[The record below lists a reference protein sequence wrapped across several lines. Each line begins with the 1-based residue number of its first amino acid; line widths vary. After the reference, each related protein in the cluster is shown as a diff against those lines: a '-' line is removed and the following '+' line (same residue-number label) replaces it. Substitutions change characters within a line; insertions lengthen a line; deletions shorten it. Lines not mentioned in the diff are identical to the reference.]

1 MRTFLAVAGAAILL
15 IAASLLLLRPTGD
28 QSAAPV
34 EGLPWQIEALPGG
47 DVRVFGLTLAGSTL
61 GDARVRFGE
70 DMELGIVA
78 ARGEPGAL
86 EAYYQDVTAGTIVGK
101 MVLVGALDPA
111 TLGRMREHAVKREY
125 MHATTYRYILDPD
138 DLATAWRARIA
149 TITFIPAVSISTETA
164 VARFGAPQE
173 RLRSSE
179 QVEHLLYP
187 DKGLDLAIDAR
198 GKAVMQYVAPREFAR
213 LRAPLENSAASKPE
227 RH

>member
-1 MRTFLAVAGAAILL
+1 MRTFLAVAAAAVLL

-28 QSAAPV
+28 QPAAPV

-47 DVRVFGLTLAGSTL
+47 DVHVFGLTLAGSTL

-70 DMELGIVA
+70 DMEVGIVA

-86 EAYYQDVTAGTIVGK
+86 EAYYQNVTAGTIAGK
-101 MVLVGALDPA
+101 MVLVAALDPV
-111 TLGRMREHAVKREY
+111 TLKRLREHAVRRQY
-125 MHATTYRYILDPD
+125 MHDTTWRYILDPD
-138 DLATAWRARIA
+138 DLATAWRAPIA
-149 TITFIPAVSISTETA
+149 AITFIPAVSISAETA

-187 DKGLDLAIDAR
+187 AKGLDLALDAS
-198 GKAVMQYVAPREFAR
+198 GKAVLQYVAPRDFAR
-213 LRAPLENSAASKPE
+213 LRAPLEDSAASKPN
-227 RH
+227 RR